1 VSTHDKGRFP
11 GVEHVE
17 FSEDRALD
25 VAEKLIRMAIENY
38 PKRDKS
44 KVNIPDEN
52 IDMVVGFTTEGIFHH
67 LGGIYRA
74 TYRPLN
80 NAIIEG
86 RIRGIAA
93 VIGCDNPINQSGGSH
108 IEMVKELLAND
119 VLVIQTG
126 CAGLAC
132 GKAELLQPEAAFRL
146 AGKGL
151 QEVCEAVG
159 IPPVLHSG
167 ACVDNSRILIE
178 CCEVLREGGLG
189 EDFSDLPVA
198 AAAPE
203 WMSEKAIAI
212 GWYAVATGLLVVLD
226 SPLPIMGSKKVRK
239 LLTEELFDIVG
250 GGWAFESNPVNAAN
264 IMIKH
269 INKKREA
276 LKLKPMLYEAKKSQ
290 GQADSDVRVFMR

>member
-1 VSTHDKGRFP
+1 
-11 GVEHVE
+11 
-17 FSEDRALD
+17 
-25 VAEKLIRMAIENY
+25 
-38 PKRDKS
+38 
-44 KVNIPDEN
+44 
-52 IDMVVGFTTEGIFHH
+52 
-67 LGGIYRA
+67 
-74 TYRPLN
+74 
-80 NAIIEG
+80 
-86 RIRGIAA
+86 
-93 VIGCDNPINQSGGSH
+93 
-108 IEMVKELLAND
+108 MVKELLAND

-126 CAGLAC
+126 CAGLVC

-146 AGKGL
+146 AGKRP

-212 GWYAVATGLLVVLD
+212 GWYAVATGLLVVLG